1 MLGGYKMKIPVKWL
15 KDYVD
20 IDISPKELGDKLTM
34 SGSNVEEVIISGAEI
49 DNVVTGKIIEIVK
62 HPDADTLVVCQVNIG
77 LAEPIQIV
85 TAATNMKEQDIIPVA
100 LHGSSLHGGLKI
112 KKGKLRGILS
122 NGMFCSE
129 EELGIAGD
137 EPIHGLM
144 ILPADTIIGKDI
156 KEVLNLQSAVI
167 DFEITSNRPD
177 CLSVLGIARE
187 TAATLGTKYRKPEL
201 DYKPT
206 PGENV
211 EDIYTVNIKDELCR
225 RYMLKGIK
233 NVKIEPSP
241 QWMQERLLEA
251 DIRPINNIVD
261 ITNFVMLEIGQPMH
275 AFDARQINTNNITIE
290 RANLSEKFITLDEVE
305 RELDE
310 SILNIKDGDRT
321 VAIAGIM
328 GGLNSEIKED
338 SRSIIFESANF
349 DGVNIRLASKK
360 LSLRTDA
367 SSKFEKEL
375 DPNMAKLAMDRA
387 CHLIQELGAGEIMEG
402 CIDVYP
408 KQLVPHTLEVDSNWI
423 NKFLGTDISKSDMK
437 MYLDRLELSTEI
449 QGDALVILV
458 PTYRSDIN
466 IREDV
471 AEEVARIYGYD
482 NIPSTVPSCGTL
494 KSGKSEKQKLEDK
507 VLAALTSSA
516 LNQSISYSFVSPK
529 IFNKILVPEDSEL
542 RKAVTIKNPLG
553 EDFSIMRTTTIA
565 SMMECLGRNYSRN
578 NEEARL
584 FEIGKVYIPNE
595 DALNLPEE
603 RNILTIGM
611 YGNADYLDL
620 KGVVENVLDN
630 LGIKNTSF
638 KRENENPTYH
648 PGKTSNLYVKRE
660 LIGVVGEIHPNVSE
674 NYEVEQR
681 CYIAEL
687 NLDILYKYADLNKK
701 YSALPKFP
709 AVTRDIALT
718 VDDEILVQDIEDII
732 VKQGGNILESAKL
745 FDVYKGIQIADG
757 KKSIAYAIVYRR
769 ENKTLT
775 DEEVNKVHEKILR
788 SLEHK
793 LGAELR

>member
-1 MLGGYKMKIPVKWL
+1 MLGGYNMKVPVKWL

-20 IDISPKELGDKLTM
+20 INISAKELSDKLTM
-34 SGSNVEEVIISGAEI
+34 SGSKVEEVIISGAEI
-49 DNVVTGKIIEIVK
+49 ENVVTGKIIEIVK
-62 HPDADTLVVCQVNIG
+62 HPDADSLVVCQVNIG

-100 LHGSSLHGGLKI
+100 LHGSSLHGGVKI

-137 EPIHGLM
+137 EPVHGLM
-144 ILPADTIIGKDI
+144 ILPGDTPIGKDI
-156 KEVLNLQSAVI
+156 KEVLNLQSVVI

-187 TAATLGTKYRKPEL
+187 TAATLGCKYRKPAL
-201 DYKPT
+201 DYSASAA
-206 PGENV
+206 ENV
-211 EDIYTVNIKDELCR
+211 EDTYKVNIKDELCR

-251 DIRPINNIVD
+251 DLRPINNIVD
-261 ITNFVMLEIGQPMH
+261 ITNFVMLELGQPMH
-275 AFDARQINTNNITIE
+275 AFDARQITTNNIVVE
-290 RANLSEKFITLDEVE
+290 RASNCEKFTTLDEVE
-305 RELDE
+305 RELDD

-321 VAIAGIM
+321 IGLAGIM
-328 GGLNSEIKED
+328 GGLNSEIKND
-338 SRSIIFESANF
+338 SSSIIFESANF

-367 SSKFEKEL
+367 STKFEKDL
-375 DPNMAKLAMDRA
+375 DPNMVQMAMDRA
-387 CHLIQELGAGEIMEG
+387 CHLVQELGAGEIMEG
-402 CIDVYP
+402 CIDIYP
-408 KQLVPHTLEVDSNWI
+408 KTIKPHTLEVSSNWV
-423 NKFLGTDISKSDMK
+423 NDFLGTDLSKSDMK
-437 MYLDRLELSTEI
+437 IYLDRLELTTEI
-449 QGDALVILV
+449 NGELLIIKV
-458 PTYRSDIN
+458 PTNRSDIN

-471 AEEVARIYGYD
+471 AEEIARIFGYD
-482 NIPSTVPSCGTL
+482 NIPSTVPNCATS

-507 VLAALTSSA
+507 VVLSLISSA

-529 IFNKILVPEDSEL
+529 IFNKILVPEDNLL
-542 RKAVTIKNPLG
+542 RNVVTIKNPLG
-553 EDFSIMRTTTIA
+553 EDYSIMRTTTIA

-595 DALNLPEE
+595 DISKLPEE

-620 KGVVENVLDN
+620 KGAVENVLDS

-638 KRENENPTYH
+638 KRESDNPTYH

-660 LIGVVGEIHPNVSE
+660 LIGVVGEVHPKVSE
-674 NYEVEQR
+674 NYEVDQR
-681 CYIAEL
+681 CYVAEL
-687 NLDILYKYADLNKK
+687 NLDKLYEYAQLNKK
-701 YSALPKFP
+701 YIPLPKFP
-709 AVTRDIALT
+709 AVTRDIALI
-718 VDDEILVQDIEDII
+718 VDDEVLVQDIEDVI
-732 VKQGGNILESAKL
+732 VKQGGNILESTKL
-745 FDVYKGIQIADG
+745 FDVYKGKQIAED
-757 KKSIAYAIVYRR
+757 KKSIAYSIVYRR
-769 ENKTLT
+769 ADKTLT